1 MKNII
6 NRIKEMT
13 FIEIVTTIVLVLI
26 AFSIIG
32 MPFIKRATET
42 TITITVEDKGIKNSG
57 ENSDK
62 YLIYTDNG
70 TYEITDT
77 IAYFRWNS
85 SDLYGEMKVGYTY
98 ECKVCGWRVPFLSFY
113 ENIIEAKEVRGN

>member
-13 FIEIVTTIVLVLI
+13 LVEIVVTIVLVLVV
-26 AFSIIG
+26 FSIIG
-32 MPFIKRATET
+32 TPFLQRATET
-42 TITITVEDKGIKNSG
+42 TVTITVEDKGIKRSG

-85 SDLYGEMKVGYTY
+85 SDLYGEMKVGHTY
-98 ECKVCGWRVPFLSFY
+98 ECKVCGWRIPFLSSY
-113 ENIIEAKEVRGN
+113 ENIITATEVKGD